1 MSGYSTGRG
10 PIRPHD
16 HTLHDHTLHDHTLH
30 DHTPDQEVA

>member
-16 HTLHDHTLHDHTLH
+16 HTLHDHTLHDHT
-30 DHTPDQEVA
+30 PDQEVA